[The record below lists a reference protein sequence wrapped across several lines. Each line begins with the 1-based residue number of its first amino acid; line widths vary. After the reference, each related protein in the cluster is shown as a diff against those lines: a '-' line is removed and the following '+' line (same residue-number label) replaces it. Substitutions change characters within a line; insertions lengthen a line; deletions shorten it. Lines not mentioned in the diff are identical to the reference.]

1 MKKYL
6 ICGAM
11 ALAAGL
17 FITSC
22 THDDIGYDNLYDEKT
37 QTFDK
42 VFKDLYGTIDPNH
55 DWGFTPYVDITDA
68 STTSSARAMTRGHNA
83 NANEWADP
91 NKENGGWI
99 VPNPLTNEQ
108 KNKVRQWFQTHKNP
122 DGVAFS
128 HSNFFVQQVYK
139 GGDNVGDYSP
149 EKYLAADG
157 NTWMVG
163 GEQMDKLTC
172 GSYSEGA
179 ETAFYYDHIN
189 NFNNGTCSWNN
200 DVLDNGQTVGGS
212 KHSDQIM
219 LMVNSKSDCFGYWN
233 SNGSVGFNNKYV
245 IIPGDVIQEDI
256 PGGGDVAN
264 VSGMWFVGFDYEQ
277 LVDGDVYTNNY
288 FSFENQQYRYLN
300 SNMNFYCGDKKEY
313 NNVPSSDVIRD
324 LLSQGYLPVEGKA
337 DKVFVKLD
345 KCADGYYSDWIV
357 RVIPGTKKS
366 TNNNQQTEK
375 EETSNKDKYKAKR
388 HVILAKGRVFVEDLY
403 NATRADIDF
412 NDAVF
417 DAIIW
422 KDQNIIVDRTKAAE
436 DTLEEDGNPTYRLEI
451 ALLAAGGTIPLTI
464 GQSTKG
470 VKFGDVHNRFGV
482 GLTTIVNTVGE
493 ASNVFGSSV
502 TGKKCVCDTID
513 ITDVID
519 EWKGNKPITLNI
531 IPIDVE
537 WTSSDNTPVAAR
549 LNNKDTHTYKTDDEG
564 KLIVG
569 DDGELEVLSSEAPV
583 VPHILQAPIGTAWPQ
598 ERVNIGLK
606 DEGAYHDFPNYVKNY
621 KDYKDKVW
629 ESNVDPFYLYGDNP
643 TPLAYS
649 NNTKYPVGYDYLTD
663 IAPMVE
669 GQLLEGWTTSDNK
682 NAPIDL
688 GTNCNT
694 NIEIKPVSLFKKA
707 GLTEGDAIRLYCT
720 KKADGD
726 INLKVFGG
734 QWNKTVPIDGWTVE
748 YNGNEGAGTRISDAA
763 KTIFNSNGYIDIPIT
778 SSNKSYFTYGDSEW
792 GSAIILQGHNLILEY
807 ITIIKGQ

>member
-68 STTSSARAMTRGHNA
+68 STTSSARALTRISYPNGNM
-83 NANEWADP
+83 WAD
-91 NKENGGWI
+91 EWV
-99 VPNPLTNEQ
+99 VPTALTTAQ
-108 KNKVRQWFQTHKNP
+108 KDKVRRWFQTHKDP
-122 DGVAFS
+122 QGTSFS
-128 HSNFFVQQVYK
+128 HTNFFVQQVYK
-139 GGDNVGDYSP
+139 GGTDTIGSKSP
-149 EKYLAADG
+149 EIYIDADG
-157 NTWMVG
+157 GKFVG
-163 GEQMDKLTC
+163 SQHMDHLTC
-172 GSYSEGA
+172 GTYGEGA
-179 ETAFYYDHIN
+179 TTENNDGRNFYDHVN
-189 NFNNGTCSWNN
+189 NFNNGDCTAWEG
-200 DVLDNGQTVGGS
+200 L
-212 KHSDQIM
+212 M
-219 LMVNSKSDCFGYWN
+219 LMLNSKSNAFGYYN
-233 SNGSVGFNNKYV
+233 SNGSVGHNLFV
-245 IIPGDVIQEDI
+245 IISGDDIQKDL
-256 PGGGDVAN
+256 PDGGDNAN
-264 VSGMWFVGFDYEQ
+264 VSGMFFVGLDFEQ
-277 LVDGDVYTNNY
+277 LIGDNVYTSDYYTGPDGNK
-288 FSFENQQYRYLN
+288 YRYLN
-300 SNMNFYCGDKKEY
+300 SNKNQYCGDLKKIDPAPQG
-313 NNVPSSDVIRD
+313 NDAQK
-324 LLSQGYLPVEGKA
+324 LLDDGYRPVQNTA
-337 DKVFVKLD
+337 DKDWVKLA

-606 DEGAYHDFPNYVKNY
+606 DEGAYRDFPNYVKNY

-663 IAPMVE
+663 IVPDALWTPTADSKVE
-669 GQLLEGWTTSDNK
+669 FDTWGG
-682 NAPIDL
+682 
-688 GTNCNT
+688 G
-694 NIEIKPVSLFKKA
+694 VV
-707 GLTEGDAIRLYCT
+707 
-720 KKADGD
+720 
-726 INLKVFGG
+726 INLNSSVS
-734 QWNKTVPIDGWTVE
+734 
-748 YNGNEGAGTRISDAA
+748 YAAGE
-763 KTIFNSNGYIDIPIT
+763 TIYIDVNAT
-778 SSNKSYFTYGDSEW
+778 ETW
-792 GSAIILQGHNLILEY
+792 GEILVQEPLSGNNLINQQAFNATGNLTY
-807 ITIIKGQ
+807 SFTLNDDMATKLNTSKQLRFYGQKYRVLSVRK

>member
-68 STTSSARAMTRGHNA
+68 STTSSARALTRISYPNGNM
-83 NANEWADP
+83 WAD
-91 NKENGGWI
+91 EWV
-99 VPNPLTNEQ
+99 VPTALTTAQ
-108 KNKVRQWFQTHKNP
+108 KDKVRRWFQTHKDP
-122 DGVAFS
+122 QGTSFS
-128 HSNFFVQQVYK
+128 HTNFFVQQVYK
-139 GGDNVGDYSP
+139 GGTNTTGSESP
-149 EKYLAADG
+149 EVYAPVEGKTFKGSDR
-157 NTWMVG
+157 
-163 GEQMDKLTC
+163 MDHLTC
-172 GSYSEGA
+172 GTWGEGA
-179 ETAFYYDHIN
+179 TTENNDGRNFYDHVN
-189 NFNNGTCSWNN
+189 NFNNGNCTAWEG
-200 DVLDNGQTVGGS
+200 L
-212 KHSDQIM
+212 M
-219 LMVNSKSDCFGYWN
+219 LMLNSKSNAFGYYN
-233 SNGSVGFNNKYV
+233 SNGSVGHNLFV
-245 IIPGDVIQEDI
+245 IISGDDIQKDL
-256 PGGGDVAN
+256 PDGGDDAN
-264 VSGMWFVGFDYEQ
+264 VSGMFFVGLDFEQ
-277 LVDGDVYTNNY
+277 LIGDNVYTSDYYTGPDGNK
-288 FSFENQQYRYLN
+288 YRYLN
-300 SNMNFYCGDKKEY
+300 SKKNQYCGDLKKIDPEPTG
-313 NNVPSSDVIRD
+313 NDAQK
-324 LLSQGYLPVEGKA
+324 LLDDGYRPVQNTA
-337 DKVFVKLD
+337 DKDWVKLA

-606 DEGAYHDFPNYVKNY
+606 DEGAYRDFPNYVKNY

-629 ESNVDPFYLYGDNP
+629 ESGVDPFYLYGDNP

-663 IAPMVE
+663 IVVE
-669 GQLLEGWTTSDNK
+669 TSYEGKPLWNGPDKGQFVVTIAASELTNASSTSKIRIYVTSSPSSGYWHIALKKKDWSDLNIPEWNNK
-682 NAPIDL
+682 NLIYYNPQPSDFP
-688 GTNCNT
+688 GYV
-694 NIEIKPVSLFKKA
+694 EF
-707 GLTEGDAIRLYCT
+707 
-720 KKADGD
+720 
-726 INLKVFGG
+726 NL
-734 QWNKTVPIDGWTVE
+734 
-748 YNGNEGAGTRISDAA
+748 
-763 KTIFNSNGYIDIPIT
+763 SNGVKSSIT
-778 SSNKSYFTYGDSEW
+778 DDGGF
-792 GSAIILQGHNLILEY
+792 IIQTTNNNDPFSVDC
-807 ITIIKGQ
+807 ITFIQ

>member
-68 STTSSARAMTRGHNA
+68 STTSSARALTRISYPNGNM
-83 NANEWADP
+83 WAD
-91 NKENGGWI
+91 EWV
-99 VPNPLTNEQ
+99 VPTALTTAQ
-108 KNKVRQWFQTHKNP
+108 KDKVRRWFQTHKDP
-122 DGVAFS
+122 QGTSFS
-128 HSNFFVQQVYK
+128 HTNFFVQQVYK
-139 GGDNVGDYSP
+139 GGTDTIGSKSP
-149 EKYLAADG
+149 EIYIDADG
-157 NTWMVG
+157 GKFVG
-163 GEQMDKLTC
+163 SQHMDHLTC
-172 GSYSEGA
+172 GTYGEGA
-179 ETAFYYDHIN
+179 TTENNDGRNFYDHVN
-189 NFNNGTCSWNN
+189 NFNNGDCTAWEG
-200 DVLDNGQTVGGS
+200 L
-212 KHSDQIM
+212 M
-219 LMVNSKSDCFGYWN
+219 LMLNSKSNAFGYYN
-233 SNGSVGFNNKYV
+233 SNGSVGHNLYV
-245 IIPGDVIQEDI
+245 IIPGDEIQEWDST
-256 PGGGDVAN
+256 GGDNAN
-264 VSGMWFVGFDYEQ
+264 VSGMFFVGLDFEQ
-277 LVDGDVYTNNY
+277 LIGDNVYTSDYYTGPDGNK
-288 FSFENQQYRYLN
+288 YRYLN
-300 SNMNFYCGDKKEY
+300 SNKNQYCGDLKKIDPAPQG
-313 NNVPSSDVIRD
+313 NDAQK
-324 LLSQGYLPVEGKA
+324 LLDDGYRPVQNTA
-337 DKVFVKLD
+337 DKDWVKLA

-549 LNNKDTHTYKTDDEG
+549 LNNKDTHTYNTDDEG

-663 IAPMVE
+663 IVPDALWTPTADSKVE
-669 GQLLEGWTTSDNK
+669 FDTWGG
-682 NAPIDL
+682 
-688 GTNCNT
+688 G
-694 NIEIKPVSLFKKA
+694 VV
-707 GLTEGDAIRLYCT
+707 
-720 KKADGD
+720 
-726 INLKVFGG
+726 INLNSSVS
-734 QWNKTVPIDGWTVE
+734 
-748 YNGNEGAGTRISDAA
+748 YAAGE
-763 KTIFNSNGYIDIPIT
+763 TIYIDVNAT
-778 SSNKSYFTYGDSEW
+778 ETW
-792 GSAIILQGHNLILEY
+792 GEILVQEPLSGNNLINQQAFNATGNLTY
-807 ITIIKGQ
+807 SFTLNDDMATKLNTSKQLRFYGQKYRVLSVRK

>member
-37 QTFDK
+37 QTFEK

-68 STTSSARAMTRGHNA
+68 STTSSARALTRISYPNGNM
-83 NANEWADP
+83 WAD
-91 NKENGGWI
+91 EWV
-99 VPNPLTNEQ
+99 VPTALTTAQ
-108 KNKVRQWFQTHKNP
+108 KDKVRRWFQTHKDPKRTSFNHT
-122 DGVAFS
+122 D
-128 HSNFFVQQVYK
+128 FFVQQVYK
-139 GGDNVGDYSP
+139 GGTNTTGSESP
-149 EKYLAADG
+149 EVYAPVEGKTFKGSDR
-157 NTWMVG
+157 
-163 GEQMDKLTC
+163 MDHLTC
-172 GSYSEGA
+172 GTWGEGA
-179 ETAFYYDHIN
+179 TTTNNDGRNFYDHVN
-189 NFNNGTCSWNN
+189 NFNNGNCT
-200 DVLDNGQTVGGS
+200 DYDGL
-212 KHSDQIM
+212 M
-219 LMVNSKSDCFGYWN
+219 LMVDSKSDAFGYYN
-233 SNGSVGFNNKYV
+233 SNGSVGHNLYV
-245 IIPGDVIQEDI
+245 IVSGDEIQAWDST
-256 PGGGDVAN
+256 GGDDAN
-264 VSGMWFVGFDYEQ
+264 VSGMFFVGLDFEQ
-277 LVDGDVYTNNY
+277 IIGDNVYTNDYYTGPDGNK
-288 FSFENQQYRYLN
+288 YRYLN
-300 SNMNFYCGDKKEY
+300 SNKNQYCGDLKKIDPEPTG
-313 NNVPSSDVIRD
+313 NDAQK
-324 LLSQGYLPVEGKA
+324 LLDDGYRPVQNTA
-337 DKVFVKLD
+337 DKDWVKLA

-606 DEGAYHDFPNYVKNY
+606 DEGAYRDFPNYVKNY

-649 NNTKYPVGYDYLTD
+649 NNTKYPVGYAYLTD
-663 IAPMVE
+663 IVPDALWTPTADSKVE
-669 GQLLEGWTTSDNK
+669 LDVWQ
-682 NAPIDL
+682 
-688 GTNCNT
+688 
-694 NIEIKPVSLFKKA
+694 
-707 GLTEGDAIRLYCT
+707 
-720 KKADGD
+720 DGVV
-726 INLKVFGG
+726 INLNSSVSYAQGETICIDVYATETWGDFLVQEPLSGDNVINQQKFNATGNLTYSFTLSSDMATKLNTSKQLRFYG
-734 QWNKTVPIDGWTVE
+734 QKYRVLSV
-748 YNGNEGAGTRISDAA
+748 R
-763 KTIFNSNGYIDIPIT
+763 K
-778 SSNKSYFTYGDSEW
+778 
-792 GSAIILQGHNLILEY
+792 Q
-807 ITIIKGQ
+807 